1 MLDYEKKYVDLTSG
15 INKCIPDISQEF
27 PDANGFEKAVIAMRR
42 LGWDYSQI
50 QKPLGMPSKKEI
62 RKALLKWAPYLID
75 NSKSKIINMSEWEAG
90 IYSMLSKTD
99 KIDYEF
105 EDEDWQFFI
114 RNKQVWYK
122 DPCGYEG
129 QISEWNELNIHQMY
143 NAIKEQLN
151 GLAESI

>member
-1 MLDYEKKYVDLTSG
+1 
-15 INKCIPDISQEF
+15 
-27 PDANGFEKAVIAMRR
+27 MRR
-42 LGWDYSQI
+42 LGWDYGQI
-50 QKPLGMPSKKEI
+50 QKPLGMPSKKDI
-62 RKALLKWAPYLID
+62 RNALLKWAPHLID

-114 RNKQVWYK
+114 KDKQVWYK
-122 DPCGYEG
+122 DPYGHQG

-151 GLAESI
+151 GLAKSI